1 MQIAGL
7 IVLGIYLL
15 LMVGIGLVAARYQKS
30 TADFW
35 VAGRGFGAFVLAAAI
50 MASIMHG
57 GTMVG
62 GTGQIAAMGAITLNN
77 LSFALGFLVVVLF
90 MAQKLRRFGGFTLP
104 DFLGTR
110 FDSNAM
116 RAFSAFVVLVTATVS
131 LVAQTKSMGIIVQQ
145 MTGLAPQIS
154 LILATAIF
162 VFYTTI
168 GGMMAAVWTD
178 VVQWVFMMIGV
189 VALAIG
195 LFPHVGGFG
204 AVAQAA
210 EKAAPGWASLM
221 GVGWKPMALV
231 SWYFVWFI
239 AYFTRVEFVTK
250 MYTAKDERSARL
262 GTAWGLILILLFIN
276 FMVYFGGAARVLVW
290 TKIKSP
296 DQALP
301 LLMANYLS
309 PFWAA
314 VALSGVAAAA
324 MSTVSSLL
332 LLSGAAISHDF
343 LRKSYFEP
351 RGIVKSEGYYLMI
364 SRLTLLGVG
373 LLALLGAFK
382 TPTLVLTIVSY
393 AVALSGAAFAMPM
406 LLGLVWPRTSPA
418 AALAS
423 SVGGFLGSAF
433 WAVAT
438 EMGYAWARVMHPIIP
453 GFLISVVL
461 IFAVSYFAAP
471 SSKATLQ
478 KFFPAQVK

>member
-1 MQIAGL
+1 MQTAGL
-7 IVLGIYLL
+7 IILGIYLL
-15 LMVGIGLVAARYQKS
+15 IMVLIGVVAARFQKS

-35 VAGRGFGAFVLAAAI
+35 VANRGFGAFVLAAAI

-62 GTGQIAAMGAITLNN
+62 GTGQIGAMGAITLNN
-77 LSFALGFLVVVLF
+77 LSFALGFLVVLFF
-90 MAQKLRRFGGFTLP
+90 MAEKLRKFGGFTLP
-104 DFLGTR
+104 DFLGER
-110 FDSNAM
+110 YESNGM
-116 RAFSAFVVLVTATVS
+116 RAFGALVILVTAIVS
-131 LVAQTKSMGIIVQQ
+131 LIAQTKSMGIIVQK
-145 MTGLAPQIS
+145 MTGLPPEFS

-178 VVQWVFMMIGV
+178 IAQWVFMMVGV
-189 VALAIG
+189 IALALG
-195 LFPHVGGFG
+195 LWPHVGGWST
-204 AVAQAA
+204 AVQAA
-210 EKAAPGWASLM
+210 EKAAPGWTALTGIGWTPLSLF
-221 GVGWKPMALV
+221 

-239 AYFTRVEFVTK
+239 AYFTRIEFVTK
-250 MYTAKDERSARL
+250 MYTARDARAARL

-276 FMVYFGGAARVLVW
+276 FMVYFGAAARVLIW
-290 TKIKSP
+290 DKIKSP

-301 LLMANYLS
+301 TLMATYLS
-309 PFWAA
+309 PFWEA

-351 RGIVKSEGYYLMI
+351 RGIVKSEGYYLAI
-364 SRLTLLGVG
+364 SRLTLLAVG
-373 LLALLGAFK
+373 LVALAGAFK

-406 LLGLVWPRTSPA
+406 LLGLVWRRTSSA

-438 EMGYAWARVMHPIIP
+438 EMGYAWAKAMHPIIP
-453 GFLISVVL
+453 GFVISLVL
-461 IFAVSYFAAP
+461 ILAVSFFTSP
-471 SSKATLQ
+471 SSKETLQ
-478 KFFPAQVK
+478 RFFPA